1 MRRSER
7 GLRALRPGDQ
17 VRDYRDGRPEVR
29 AAIRNAERFLVLAA
43 LVSVLLGG
51 VAVAIAARRFV
62 ARRLD
67 AVAVMKCLGAR
78 YRDVLR
84 LNLLQL
90 LLLVVAA
97 AVVGCIGG
105 LLAQFGLTAL
115 LADFIEAR
123 LPPPSAA
130 APCSAPLPRSRWPSA
145 ARYRRCSSSAAC
157 RRRACYAA
165 ISTRRRCAISRYMA
179 SRRSPSCRCSTCC
192 SATSS

>member
-1 MRRSER
+1 MTSTRPDCSER
-7 GLRALRPGDQ
+7 VASLSTTRCS
-17 VRDYRDGRPEVR
+17 R
-29 AAIRNAERFLVLAA
+29 AARARSQSSERFLVLAA

-97 AVVGCIGG
+97 AVVGCIG
-105 LLAQFGLTAL
+105 
-115 LADFIEAR
+115 
-123 LPPPSAA
+123 
-130 APCSAPLPRSRWPSA
+130 
-145 ARYRRCSSSAAC
+145 
-157 RRRACYAA
+157 
-165 ISTRRRCAISRYMA
+165 
-179 SRRSPSCRCSTCC
+179 
-192 SATSS
+192 